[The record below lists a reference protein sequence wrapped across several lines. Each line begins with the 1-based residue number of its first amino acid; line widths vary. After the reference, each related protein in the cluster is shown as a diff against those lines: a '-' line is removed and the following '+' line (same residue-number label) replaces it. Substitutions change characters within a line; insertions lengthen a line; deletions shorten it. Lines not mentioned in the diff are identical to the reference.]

1 MNGAEHIDSDL
12 LARYTAGEAGP
23 EEIQAVERWA
33 ASAPEHAREL
43 SAMRAAWDLA
53 VPDPHP
59 ASVDVDAAWSKLATR
74 IAEEGSGAKV
84 IPIARGRAVPW
95 LRIAAAAAL
104 VTGVFLAVRWWSTPE
119 AQQYASEGTSTSVVL
134 DDSSHVVLSRGSRIR
149 VAMGAERR
157 VELEGQAYFEVTP
170 DPQHPFVV
178 EADGLSVTV
187 LGTAFTVSAYDSS
200 STVLTRVR
208 NGKVRVSADG
218 RQVDLVAGEHAA
230 FEERTQQLRKV
241 EAPSIEIWG
250 DRILMFSGT
259 PLAEVVQQLSALYH
273 VRIGLENDAME
284 RCRLTA
290 TFENEPI
297 DLVLRVV
304 AETFGLR
311 VSSPAAGEYLLSG
324 DGC

>member
-1 MNGAEHIDSDL
+1 M
-12 LARYTAGEAGP
+12 
-23 EEIQAVERWA
+23 
-33 ASAPEHAREL
+33 
-43 SAMRAAWDLA
+43 
-53 VPDPHP
+53 
-59 ASVDVDAAWSKLATR
+59 
-74 IAEEGSGAKV
+74 

-134 DDSSHVVLSRGSRIR
+134 DDSSHVVLSPGSRIL

-178 EADGLSVTV
+178 EADGLWVTV
-187 LGTAFTVSAYDSS
+187 LGTAFTVSAYDTS

-208 NGKVRVSADG
+208 HGKVRVSADG
-218 RQVDLVAGEHAA
+218 RQVDLVAGEHAE
-230 FEERTQQLRKV
+230 FDERTRQLRKV
-241 EAPSIEIWG
+241 EAPSIGIWG

-273 VRIGLENDAME
+273 VRIGLENDAVE

-297 DLVLRVV
+297 DRCCVSWRDLWAAGFLTRGRGVPAERRWVLRVLPDAILRAAVLRRGGGVV
-304 AETFGLR
+304 AEAPRGYTR
-311 VSSPAAGEYLLSG
+311 TWHPVERSAG
-324 DGC
+324 DGSARRGLQTLVQRGHSSGR